1 MNLGNAHAP
10 NFADPSAP
18 PIQITMDGKHASGL
32 LWEIKTDVS
41 VLMHFES

>member
-1 MNLGNAHAP
+1 MNLGNAYAP

-18 PIQITMDGKHASGL
+18 PIQITMDGKHASRL
-32 LWEIKTDVS
+32 LREIKADVL